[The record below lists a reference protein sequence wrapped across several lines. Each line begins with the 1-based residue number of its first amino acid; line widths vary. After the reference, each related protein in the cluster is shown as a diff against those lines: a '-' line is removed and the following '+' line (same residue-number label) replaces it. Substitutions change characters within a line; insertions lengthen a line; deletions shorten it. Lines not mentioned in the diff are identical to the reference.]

1 MTHFDF
7 VVHSGKLVKIYAR
20 LLGTP
25 DAISNQ
31 QMEEKRQKT
40 MVTKTVDFVS
50 IVCVL
55 PLTFHN
61 LRRKQSK
68 IVRDGIF
75 SPNPLL
81 QLQILPA
88 VNYRDEKKTWV
99 FQLSKTF
106 LLLTC

>member
-40 MVTKTVDFVS
+40 MVTKTVDFIS

-75 SPNPLL
+75 SPQSLVAIANITSS
-81 QLQILPA
+81 QLP
-88 VNYRDEKKTWV
+88 R
-99 FQLSKTF
+99 
-106 LLLTC
+106 

>member
-7 VVHSGKLVKIYAR
+7 VVYSGELVKIYAR

-25 DAISNQ
+25 YAISNQ
-31 QMEEKRQKT
+31 EMEEKRQKT
-40 MVTKTVDFVS
+40 MVTKTVDFIS

-68 IVRDGIF
+68 IVHDGIF
-75 SPNPLL
+75 SPTIPCCNCKYH
-81 QLQILPA
+81 QQSITEM
-88 VNYRDEKKTWV
+88 RKKPGC
-99 FQLSKTF
+99 FS
-106 LLLTC
+106 